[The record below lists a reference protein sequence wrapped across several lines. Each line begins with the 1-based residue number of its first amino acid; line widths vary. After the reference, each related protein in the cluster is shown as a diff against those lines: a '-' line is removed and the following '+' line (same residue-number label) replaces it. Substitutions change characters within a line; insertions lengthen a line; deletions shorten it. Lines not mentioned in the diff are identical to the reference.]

1 MKKVLVTG
9 AEKSWEFVMREDDGQ
24 LYITSD
30 GTESPVDLIRLGP
43 NRYSLIINGHSH
55 EIGVDG
61 SFDGYRIFNG
71 ARSSQFLVED
81 FELARIK
88 KKAGISDSVKQLN
101 ITAPMPGL
109 IVKINCAEGDAVA
122 KNQPLLVMEA
132 MKMENDI
139 KSPIEGKIKS
149 ISVSEGDGVEK
160 GQVLVEF
167 A

>member
-9 AEKSWEFVMREDDGQ
+9 ADKSWEFLLREDDGQ
-24 LYITSD
+24 LFITSD
-30 GTESPVDLIRLGP
+30 STEYSVDLIRLGQ

-61 SFDGYRIFNG
+61 SFDGYTIFNG
-71 ARSSQFLVED
+71 SRSGQFLVED

-88 KKAGISDSVKQLN
+88 KEAGIDDSVKQLN
-101 ITAPMPGL
+101 IMAPMPGL
-109 IVKINCAEGDAVA
+109 VVKINCAEGDEVA

-139 KSPIEGKIKS
+139 KSPVEGKIKS
-149 ISVSEGDGVEK
+149 IAVTEGEGVEK
-160 GQVLVEF
+160 GHMLIEF